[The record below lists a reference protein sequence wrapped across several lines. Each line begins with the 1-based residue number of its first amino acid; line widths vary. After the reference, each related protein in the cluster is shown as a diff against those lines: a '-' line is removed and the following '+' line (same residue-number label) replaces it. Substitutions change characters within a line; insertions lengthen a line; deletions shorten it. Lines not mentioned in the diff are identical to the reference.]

1 MYKTEIEVISLGKYI
16 KFNQYL
22 KEKYG
27 GRIQKISIDA
37 GFTCPNRDGNKGSGG
52 CTFCNNTSFSPYA
65 MSKQTVEEQIEKSI
79 DFYKKRFKNLKGF
92 IAYFQAFSNTYAPVN
107 KLKEIYDKA
116 MEYDEIIGM
125 SIGTRPDVVPD
136 EVLDLIATYTAFK
149 PEIWIE
155 YGLQTAN
162 IKTLRNINR
171 GHGVSEF
178 VDAVLRTK
186 KKAGIKVCAHMI
198 VGLPGDEFEDYVET
212 VKLISALPIDGI
224 KIHPLHIV
232 KHTIMEK
239 QFYRGEIKTL
249 TLEEYANIVAQLLEI
264 LPENMVIHRLTG
276 EASEDELIAPDWCTS
291 KRKMEVLNAIDESI
305 KRREANKKLILKQ

>member
-1 MYKTEIEVISLGKYI
+1 MI

-22 KEKYG
+22 KQKYG

-37 GFTCPNRDGNKGSGG
+37 GFTCPNRDGSKASGG
-52 CTFCNNTSFSPYA
+52 CTFCNNVSFSPYA
-65 MSKQTVEEQIEKSI
+65 MTKETVENQINQAMQ
-79 DFYKKRFKNLKGF
+79 FYKNRYKNIKGF
-92 IAYFQAFSNTYAPVN
+92 LAYFQAYTNTYAPTY

-136 EVLDLIATYTAFK
+136 EVLDLIATYTVEK

-162 IKTLRNINR
+162 INTLRNINR
-171 GHGVSEF
+171 AHGVADF

-186 KKAGIKVCAHMI
+186 KRPNIKVCAHMI
-198 VGLPGDEFEDYVET
+198 VGLPGDTFEDYIET
-212 VKLISALPIDGI
+212 VKLFASLPIDGV

-232 KHTIMEK
+232 KHTVMEK
-239 QFYRGEIKTL
+239 QYKNGEIKL
-249 TLEEYANIVAQLLEI
+249 LDLEEYAEIVAILLDY
-264 LPENMVIHRLTG
+264 LPEDIIIHRLTG
-276 EASEDELIAPDWCTS
+276 EAPDEELIAPSWCS
-291 KRKMEVLNAIDESI
+291 PKEKQKVLKTIDEVI
-305 KRREANKKLILKQ
+305 KKHQLNKKLQVVS

>member
-1 MYKTEIEVISLGKYI
+1 MI

-37 GFTCPNRDGNKGSGG
+37 GFTCPNRDGFVAFGG

-65 MSKQTVEEQIEKSI
+65 MTRQTVEEQIDKSI
-79 DFYKKRFKNLKGF
+79 KFYSNRFKNIKGY
-92 IAYFQAFSNTYAPVN
+92 IAYFQAFSNTYAPVE

-116 MEYDEIIGM
+116 MEYSEIIGM
-125 SIGTRPDVVPD
+125 SIGTRPDVVP
-136 EVLDLIATYTAFK
+136 EPVLDLIATYTIKK

-186 KKAGIKVCAHMI
+186 KRPGIKICAHMI
-198 VGLPGDEFEDYVET
+198 VGLPGDEYQDYIET
-212 VKLISALPIDGI
+212 AKLIGALPIDGI
-224 KIHPLHIV
+224 KIHPLHVV
-232 KHTIMEK
+232 KHTVMAK
-239 QFYRGEIKTL
+239 QYANGEFDVL
-249 TLEEYANIVAQLLEI
+249 ALEEYATIVADILDI
-264 LPENMVIHRLTG
+264 LPEDIVVQRLTG
-276 EASEDELIAPDWCTS
+276 EAGDDELIAPQWCSS
-291 KRKMEVLNAIDESI
+291 KRKMDVLKAIDIAI
-305 KRREANKKLILKQ
+305 KKKEDEKRLIKIS

>member
-1 MYKTEIEVISLGKYI
+1 MI

-37 GFTCPNRDGNKGSGG
+37 GFTCPNRDGSKASGG
-52 CTFCNNTSFSPYA
+52 CTFCNNVSFSPYA
-65 MSKQTVEEQIEKSI
+65 MTKGTVENQINQAI
-79 DFYKKRFKNLKGF
+79 QFYKNRYKNIKGF
-92 IAYFQAFSNTYAPVN
+92 LAYFQAYTNTYAPTY

-136 EVLDLIATYTAFK
+136 EVLDLIATYTVEK

-155 YGLQTAN
+155 YGLQTVN
-162 IKTLRNINR
+162 INTLRNINR
-171 GHGVSEF
+171 AHGVADF

-186 KKAGIKVCAHMI
+186 KRPNIKVCAHMI
-198 VGLPGDEFEDYVET
+198 VGLPGDTFEDYIET
-212 VKLISALPIDGI
+212 AKLFASLPIDGV

-232 KHTIMEK
+232 RHTVMEK
-239 QFYRGEIKTL
+239 QYKNGEIKL
-249 TLEEYANIVAQLLEI
+249 LDLEEYAEIVAILLDY
-264 LPENMVIHRLTG
+264 LPEEIIIHRLTG
-276 EASEDELIAPDWCTS
+276 EAPDEELIASGWCS
-291 KRKMEVLNAIDESI
+291 PKEKQKVLKTIDEAI
-305 KRREANKKLILKQ
+305 KKHQLNKKLQVQVIN

>member
-1 MYKTEIEVISLGKYI
+1 MI

-37 GFTCPNRDGNKGSGG
+37 GFTCPNRDGKVAFGG

-65 MSKQTVEEQIEKSI
+65 MTRQSVEEQIEKSME
-79 DFYKKRFKNLKGF
+79 FYSRRFKNIKGY
-92 IAYFQAFSNTYAPVN
+92 IAYFQAFTNTYAPVD

-116 MEYDEIIGM
+116 MEYPEIIGM
-125 SIGTRPDVVPD
+125 SIGTRPDVVP
-136 EVLDLIATYTAFK
+136 EPVLDLIASYTVEK

-162 IKTLRNINR
+162 IKTLRSINR

-186 KKAGIKVCAHMI
+186 KRPNIKICAHMI
-198 VGLPGDEFEDYVET
+198 VGLPGDEYEDYIET
-212 VKLISALPIDGI
+212 AKLIAALPIDGI
-224 KIHPLHIV
+224 KIHPLHVV
-232 KHTIMEK
+232 KHTVMAK
-239 QFYRGEIKTL
+239 QYENGEFGL
-249 TLEEYANIVAQLLEI
+249 LDLEEYASIVADILEV
-264 LPENMVIHRLTG
+264 LPDDIIVHRLTG
-276 EASEDELIAPDWCTS
+276 EASEDELIAPEWCS
-291 KRKMEVLNAIDESI
+291 PKRKMDVLTAIENAIQKKKES
-305 KRREANKKLILKQ
+305 KKLLII

>member
-1 MYKTEIEVISLGKYI
+1 MI

-37 GFTCPNRDGNKGSGG
+37 GFTCPNRDGTKASGG
-52 CTFCNNTSFSPYA
+52 CTFCNNVSFSPYA
-65 MSKQTVEEQIEKSI
+65 MTKETVENQIN
-79 DFYKKRFKNLKGF
+79 DAMQFYKRRYKNIKGF
-92 IAYFQAFSNTYAPVN
+92 LAYFQAYTNTYAPVE

-136 EVLDLIATYTAFK
+136 EVLDLVATYTVEK

-162 IKTLRNINR
+162 INTLRNINR
-171 GHGVSEF
+171 AHGVADF

-186 KKAGIKVCAHMI
+186 KRPNIKVCAHMI
-198 VGLPGDEFEDYVET
+198 VGLPGDTFEDYVET
-212 VKLISALPIDGI
+212 AKLFASLPIDGV

-232 KHTIMEK
+232 RHTVMEK
-239 QFYRGEIKTL
+239 QYKNGEIKL
-249 TLEEYANIVAQLLEI
+249 LDLEEYAEIVAILLDY
-264 LPENMVIHRLTG
+264 LPDDIIIHRLTG
-276 EASEDELIAPDWCTS
+276 EAPDEELIAPSWCS
-291 KRKMEVLNAIDESI
+291 PREKQKVLKTIDEAI
-305 KRREANKKLILKQ
+305 KRHKLNKKLQVIN

>member
-1 MYKTEIEVISLGKYI
+1 MI

-37 GFTCPNRDGNKGSGG
+37 GFTCPNRDGTKASGG
-52 CTFCNNTSFSPYA
+52 CTFCNNVSFSPYA
-65 MSKQTVEEQIEKSI
+65 MTKETVENQIN
-79 DFYKKRFKNLKGF
+79 DAMQFYKRRYKNIKGF
-92 IAYFQAFSNTYAPVN
+92 LAYFQAYTNTYAPVE

-116 MEYDEIIGM
+116 MEYDEVIGM

-136 EVLDLIATYTAFK
+136 EVLDLVATYTVEK

-162 IKTLRNINR
+162 INTLRNINR
-171 GHGVSEF
+171 AHGVADF

-186 KKAGIKVCAHMI
+186 KRPNIKVCAHMI
-198 VGLPGDEFEDYVET
+198 VGLPGDTFEDYVET
-212 VKLISALPIDGI
+212 AKLFASLPIDGV

-232 KHTIMEK
+232 RHTVMEK
-239 QFYRGEIKTL
+239 QYKNGEIKL
-249 TLEEYANIVAQLLEI
+249 LDLEEYAEIVAILLDY
-264 LPENMVIHRLTG
+264 LPDDIIIHRLTG
-276 EASEDELIAPDWCTS
+276 EAPDEELIAPSWCS
-291 KRKMEVLNAIDESI
+291 PREKQKVLKTIDEAI
-305 KRREANKKLILKQ
+305 KRHKLNKKLQVIN

>member
-1 MYKTEIEVISLGKYI
+1 MI

-22 KEKYG
+22 KQKYG

-37 GFTCPNRDGNKGSGG
+37 GFTCPNRDGSKASGG
-52 CTFCNNTSFSPYA
+52 CTFCNNVSFSPYA
-65 MSKQTVEEQIEKSI
+65 MTKETVENQINQAMQ
-79 DFYKKRFKNLKGF
+79 FYKNRYKNIKGF
-92 IAYFQAFSNTYAPVN
+92 LAYFQAYTNTYAPTY

-136 EVLDLIATYTAFK
+136 EVLDLIATYTVEK

-162 IKTLRNINR
+162 INTLRNINR
-171 GHGVSEF
+171 AHGVADF

-186 KKAGIKVCAHMI
+186 KRPNIKVCAHMI
-198 VGLPGDEFEDYVET
+198 VGLPGDTFEDYIET
-212 VKLISALPIDGI
+212 AKLFASLPIDGV

-232 KHTIMEK
+232 RHTVMEK
-239 QFYRGEIKTL
+239 QYKNGEIKL
-249 TLEEYANIVAQLLEI
+249 LDLEEYAEIVAILLDY
-264 LPENMVIHRLTG
+264 LPEDIIIHRLTG
-276 EASEDELIAPDWCTS
+276 EAPDEELIAPSWCS
-291 KRKMEVLNAIDESI
+291 PKEKQKVLKTIDEAI
-305 KRREANKKLILKQ
+305 KKHQLNKKLQVIS

>member
-1 MYKTEIEVISLGKYI
+1 MI

-22 KEKYG
+22 KQKYG

-37 GFTCPNRDGNKGSGG
+37 GFTCPNRDGSKASGG
-52 CTFCNNTSFSPYA
+52 CTFCNNVSFSPYA
-65 MSKQTVEEQIEKSI
+65 MTKETVENQINQAMQ
-79 DFYKKRFKNLKGF
+79 FYKNRYKNIKGF
-92 IAYFQAFSNTYAPVN
+92 LAYFQAYTNTYAPTY

-136 EVLDLIATYTAFK
+136 EVLDLIATYTVEK

-162 IKTLRNINR
+162 INTLRNINR
-171 GHGVSEF
+171 AHGVADF

-186 KKAGIKVCAHMI
+186 KRLNIKVCAHMI
-198 VGLPGDEFEDYVET
+198 VGLPGDTFEDYIET
-212 VKLISALPIDGI
+212 VKLFASLPIDGV

-232 KHTIMEK
+232 KHTVMEK
-239 QFYRGEIKTL
+239 QYKNGEIKL
-249 TLEEYANIVAQLLEI
+249 LDLEEYAEIVAILLDY
-264 LPENMVIHRLTG
+264 LPEDIIIHRLTG
-276 EASEDELIAPDWCTS
+276 EAPDEELIAPSWCS
-291 KRKMEVLNAIDESI
+291 PKEKQKVLKTIDEAI
-305 KRREANKKLILKQ
+305 KKHQLNKKLQVVS

>member
-1 MYKTEIEVISLGKYI
+1 MI

-37 GFTCPNRDGNKGSGG
+37 GFTCPNRDGTKSSGG
-52 CTFCNNTSFSPYA
+52 CTFCNNVSFSPYA
-65 MSKQTVEEQIEKSI
+65 MTRETVENQINQAMQ
-79 DFYKKRFKNLKGF
+79 FYKNRYKNIKGF
-92 IAYFQAFSNTYAPVN
+92 LAYFQAFTNTYAPVE

-125 SIGTRPDVVPD
+125 SIGTRPDVVPE
-136 EVLDLIATYTAFK
+136 EVLDLIATYTVEK

-162 IKTLRNINR
+162 INTLRAINR
-171 GHGVSEF
+171 AHGVADF

-186 KKAGIKVCAHMI
+186 KRPNIKVCAHMI
-198 VGLPGDEFEDYVET
+198 VGLPGDTYEDYIET
-212 VKLISALPIDGI
+212 AKLFAALPIDGV

-232 KHTIMEK
+232 RHTVMEK
-239 QFYRGEIKTL
+239 QYKNGEIKL
-249 TLEEYANIVAQLLEI
+249 LELEEYAQIVAEI
-264 LPENMVIHRLTG
+264 LDILPDDMIVHRITG
-276 EASEDELIAPDWCTS
+276 EAPDEELIAPSWCS
-291 KRKMEVLNAIDESI
+291 PKEKQKVLKTIDEAI
-305 KRREANKKLILKQ
+305 KKHQLNKKLQVIS

>member
-1 MYKTEIEVISLGKYI
+1 MI

-37 GFTCPNRDGNKGSGG
+37 GFTCPNRDGKVAFGG

-65 MSKQTVEEQIEKSI
+65 MTRQSVEEQIEKSME
-79 DFYKKRFKNLKGF
+79 FYSRRFKNIKGY
-92 IAYFQAFSNTYAPVN
+92 IAYFQAFTNTYAPVD

-116 MEYDEIIGM
+116 IEYPEIIGM
-125 SIGTRPDVVPD
+125 SIGTRPDVVP
-136 EVLDLIATYTAFK
+136 EPVLDLIASYTVEK

-186 KKAGIKVCAHMI
+186 KRPNIKICAHMI
-198 VGLPGDEFEDYVET
+198 VGLPGDEYEDYIET
-212 VKLISALPIDGI
+212 AKLIAALPIDGI
-224 KIHPLHIV
+224 KIHPLHVV
-232 KHTIMEK
+232 KHTVMAK
-239 QFYRGEIKTL
+239 QYENGEFGL
-249 TLEEYANIVAQLLEI
+249 LDLEEYANIVADILEI
-264 LPENMVIHRLTG
+264 LPDDIIVHRLTG
-276 EASEDELIAPDWCTS
+276 EASEDELIAPEWCS
-291 KRKMEVLNAIDESI
+291 PKRKMDVLTAIENAIQKKKES
-305 KRREANKKLILKQ
+305 KKLLII